1 MPIYEFDCLNC
12 NHHFEE
18 LCAMN
23 DVTGV
28 TCPKC
33 QNTNTKRLMSKF
45 GIGHGVNS
53 GSQGHTGSKCG
64 SCSGGHCT
72 TCH

>member
-23 DVTGV
+23 ATGV
-28 TCPKC
+28 SCPKC

-45 GIGHGVNS
+45 GIGRGVNS

-64 SCSGGHCT
+64 ACSGGHCT